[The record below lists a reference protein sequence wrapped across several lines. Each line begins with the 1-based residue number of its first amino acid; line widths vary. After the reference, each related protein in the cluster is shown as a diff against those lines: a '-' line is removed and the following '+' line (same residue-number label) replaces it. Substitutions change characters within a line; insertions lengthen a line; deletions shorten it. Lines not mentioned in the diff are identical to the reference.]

1 MNNHITCIAK
11 KQTSSKFLVI
21 CKSVGI
27 VLLNSNKLA
36 TKYMPTKKVIG
47 IKKNMFLPSLKHFL

>member
-21 CKSVGI
+21 YKSFGI

-47 IKKNMFLPSLKHFL
+47 IKEICFCRV

>member
-21 CKSVGI
+21 YKSVGI
-27 VLLNSNKLA
+27 VLINSNKLA
-36 TKYMPTKKVIG
+36 TKYMPTKNGDWNKR
-47 IKKNMFLPSLKHFL
+47 NMFLPSLKHFL